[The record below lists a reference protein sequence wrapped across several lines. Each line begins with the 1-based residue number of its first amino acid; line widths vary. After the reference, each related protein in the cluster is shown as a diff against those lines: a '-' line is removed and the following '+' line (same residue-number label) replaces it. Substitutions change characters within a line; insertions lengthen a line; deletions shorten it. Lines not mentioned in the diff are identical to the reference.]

1 MKVNNTNTFLP
12 TPKFIRNHFMIRQ
25 NILIT
30 GASSGLGFTMAKQYA
45 EKGRNLALCARR
57 LDRLEALRAEIS
69 VINPQVKVFIRQLD
83 VNDHEQVFEVFKA
96 FNQDMGVIDRVIVNA
111 GMGKG
116 APLGTGYFK
125 ANKQTA
131 ITNFVSVIAQCEAS
145 LEIFR
150 AQNNGHLV
158 TISSMSA
165 VRGFRRALTV
175 YAATK
180 AAVTNLSEGIRV
192 DLLGTPIKITTI
204 HPGFIRSEINEKV
217 KNVPFIVDTDVGCK
231 AIIKATEKE
240 GANYFVP
247 SWPWALLCRLMKIAP
262 LKLIAKM
269 S

>member
-1 MKVNNTNTFLP
+1 MK
-12 TPKFIRNHFMIRQ
+12 RR

-30 GASSGLGFTMAKQYA
+30 GASSGLGYTMAKLYA
-45 EKGRNLALCARR
+45 AQGRNLALCARR
-57 LDRLEALRAEIS
+57 VDKLEELKAEIAAS
-69 VINPQVKVFIRQLD
+69 NPDVKVSVRSLD
-83 VNDHEQVFEVFKA
+83 VNDHDQVFEVFKA
-96 FNQDMGVIDRVIVNA
+96 FEQDLGHIDRVIVNA

-116 APLGTGYFK
+116 ASLGTGYFH

-131 ITNFVSVIAQCEAS
+131 ITNFVSAIAQCEAA

-150 AQNNGHLV
+150 KQNHGHLV

-180 AAVTNLSEGIRV
+180 AAVTSLTEGIRI
-192 DLLGTPIKITTI
+192 DLLDTPIKATTI

-217 KNVPFIVDTDVGCK
+217 KKVPFIVDTETGCK
-231 AIIKATEKE
+231 AILKAIEKE
-240 GANYFVP
+240 GANYYVP
-247 SWPWALLCRLMKIAP
+247 VWPWAIMCRLMRFAP
-262 LKLIAKM
+262 LRMLAKM